1 MNYDILI
8 PKLFWDYNKN
18 VANKNYRRFNQK
30 FCYYSNIYNFLLNR
44 FYDSE
49 SILETLIRLVYNI
62 FERPVCP
69 ICGNKLS
76 FIGKPNNK
84 GIYSKTCSKSCNA
97 KLNINIQLNKNIE
110 SNIKKAKQTKKD
122 KYGDENYN
130 NRDKSKQTCLI
141 RYNASSPLGN
151 SEIINKGKKT
161 KKERYGDEKYNNIT
175 KIKHSKLERYGDS
188 SYVNKEK
195 AKQTC
200 LARYG
205 ETYFIDHGH
214 NIKEI
219 LISKYGENFYI
230 ENSKKGR
237 QTKKEKY
244 GDENYTNKERAK
256 ETCLKKYN
264 SKTWASSEIGRKTLS
279 KLIGSSEIQE
289 KINNT
294 KKQHQTFNTS
304 IKETESYKIL
314 SEIYSD
320 VIPQYIDK
328 DKYPFN
334 CDFYIPSLDL
344 FIECQYSWTH
354 GNHPYNEILDKDK
367 LLEWKEKAKKSNYYK
382 NAINTWT
389 IRDVKKR
396 NIAKQNNLNYKE
408 FWNIDELKK
417 WIYQNKNELIK

>member
-18 VANKNYRRFNQK
+18 VTNRNYRKFNQK

-44 FYDSE
+44 FDDSE

-69 ICGNKLS
+69 VCGNKLN

-141 RYNASSPLGN
+141 RYNTSSPLGN
-151 SEIINKGKKT
+151 DEIINKGKKT

-175 KIKHSKLERYGDS
+175 KIKHTKLERYVDS

-200 LARYG
+200 LGRYG

-244 GDENYTNKERAK
+244 GDENYTNKERSK
-256 ETCLKKYN
+256 ETCLKKYGVIH
-264 SKTWASSEIGRKTLS
+264 TS
-279 KLIGSSEIQE
+279 KLPNIIN

-294 KKQHQTFNTS
+294 KRKNKTYNSS
-304 IKETESYKIL
+304 IPEDESYKLLLKIFKDVKRQYK
-314 SEIYSD
+314 SE
-320 VIPQYIDK
+320 V
-328 DKYPFN
+328 YPFN
-334 CDFYIPSLDL
+334 CDFYIPNLDL
-344 FIECQYSWTH
+344 YIECNYMWTH
-354 GNHPYNEILDKDK
+354 GGHPYDKKNDKSKLDI
-367 LLEWKEKAKKSNYYK
+367 WKEKAKYSSFYK
-382 NAINTWT
+382 GAIITWT
-389 IRDVKKR
+389 IADVKKR
-396 NIAKQNNLNYKE
+396 TVAKENNLNYIE
-408 FWNIDELKK
+408 FWNINELKE
-417 WIYQNKNELIK
+417 WIMTKN